1 MHTLASF
8 LFISL
13 DGFYEG
19 PNGELDWPIV
29 DQECND
35 FATHQLDEAGMIA
48 FVAPPMGTW
57 RPTGLPIRPRRTIR
71 P

>member
-1 MHTLASF
+1 MHTLAS
-8 LFISL
+8 LIIISL

-19 PNGELDWPIV
+19 PNGELDRPIV
-29 DQECND
+29 DQEFND
-35 FATHQLDEAGMIA
+35 CATRQLDEAGMIA
-48 FVAPPMGTW
+48 FRRSTLSTW